1 MDENVLVKNLLP
13 CVKQAGSKII
23 DIYDSKPNAEK
34 KNDGSPVTIAD
45 KAAETIIIKKL
56 MILKLKK
63 MLKLVVMLDYGL
75 YLLMLTLFHGLLK
88 Q

>member
-23 DIYDSKPNAEK
+23 YIYNSKPNAEQ

-45 KAAETIIIKKL
+45 KAAEKIIIKKNK
-56 MILKLKK
+56 I
-63 MLKLVVMLDYGL
+63 
-75 YLLMLTLFHGLLK
+75 FIPINSNSF
-88 Q
+88 